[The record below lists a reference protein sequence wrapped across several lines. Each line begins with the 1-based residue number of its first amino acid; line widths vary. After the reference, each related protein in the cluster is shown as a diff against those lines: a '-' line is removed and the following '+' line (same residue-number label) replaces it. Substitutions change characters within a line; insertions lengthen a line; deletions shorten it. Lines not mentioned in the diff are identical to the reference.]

1 MRNRA
6 PICTKPAYL
15 LGASWDGKSPS
26 TTHILKSAD
35 DVRNADDYELGIVL
49 LSLIS
54 YLGHKNPLISGVAFN
69 EVSS

>member
-6 PICTKPAYL
+6 PICTKHAYL
-15 LGASWDGKSPS
+15 LGASWAGGVPS
-26 TTHILKSAD
+26 TKNILNSAD

-69 EVSS
+69 EVSF